1 MFTPHGIDLLLK
13 SLLSFTGQTGVKF
26 ISNGSLVNIVFPV
39 DPGYPKVG
47 DTDKANDSKGDNVIT
62 WKITVP
68 RGNDFRPATQV
79 ILVDNK
85 GETIYKTDLPEPF
98 KVGPTQPSTLYLNV
112 IFQR

>member
-1 MFTPHGIDLLLK
+1 MFTPFGTDLLLK
-13 SLLSFTGQTGVKF
+13 SLLQLTGRLGVKF
-26 ISNGSLVNIVFPV
+26 ISNGALVDIIFPV
-39 DPGYPKVG
+39 DDGYPKVG
-47 DTDKANDSKGDNVIT
+47 DIDKANDSGGANVIT

-79 ILVDNK
+79 LLVDSK

-98 KVGPTQPSTLYLNV
+98 KVGPTQPSTLYINI